1 MIINN
6 YADCAEDEHECM
18 SSEEMRAAFE
28 NFNDCDE
35 KVREG
40 CKIISMD
47 VKALYPSMKWDAIV
61 IAVKEMI
68 IKSEMDIADVVQWQF
83 TDQNLLFNLQNLQKT
98 INN

>member
-6 YADCAEDEHECM
+6 YVDCAEDEHECM

-68 IKSEMDIADVVQWQF
+68 IKSEMDIADVDWCAVAKYIAVMVPPEEIEAEG
-83 TDQNLLFNLQNLQKT
+83 L
-98 INN
+98 